1 VNLPL
6 RIALVGCGEVTEH
19 KHLPALARVHGA
31 RVVALVDP
39 DTSRLSHVAD
49 RYRIPVRFPS
59 TSALLDAQAADLV
72 GVLTPPEHH
81 TAAVLAALR
90 AGCDVLVEKPLA
102 LAMDDADVMVDAADA
117 SGRRVLM
124 GFHMR
129 WHRLIA
135 RARDAIREGAV
146 GTPESIRGM
155 WNSPRSDAGIPSW
168 KTARA
173 SGGGALVELGVH
185 LFDLWR
191 FLLDT
196 EVIDVSARSRHGR
209 RHDESALVTGVLAN
223 GVIAS
228 AQMSERTSHEIELE
242 ICGDRGRLRVAC
254 QRFDGF
260 EWYGVGETRGM
271 IRPRLRGLLR
281 TARELPKGL
290 ATMRRIGDYGD
301 SYRGAWQ
308 HLVDAV
314 RAGTPVTCSLED
326 GRAALRI
333 VHAAAQSSVRG
344 ERIRVADAPRTLT
357 APPWPPAESQ
367 PPSGR

>member
-19 KHLPALARVHGA
+19 KHLPALARVRDA

-39 DTSRLSHVAD
+39 NHARLSHVAD
-49 RYRIPVRFPS
+49 RYGIPLRFSS

-72 GVLTPPEHH
+72 GVLTPPAQH
-81 TAAVLAALR
+81 TAPVLAALR

-102 LAMDDADVMVDAADA
+102 LAMNDADAMVEAADTT
-117 SGRRVLM
+117 GRRVLM

-129 WHRLIA
+129 WHRLIK
-135 RARDAIREGAV
+135 RAREAIREGAV
-146 GTPESIRGM
+146 GTPESIRGI
-155 WNSPRSDAGIPSW
+155 WNSPRGDAGLPPW
-168 KTARA
+168 KAARTT
-173 SGGGALVELGVH
+173 GGGALVELGVH

-196 EVIDVSARSRHGR
+196 EVIDVSARSRHGH

-254 QRFDGF
+254 QRFDGL
-260 EWYGVGETRGM
+260 EWYGPGETRGM
-271 IRPRLRGLLR
+271 VTPRLRGLLR
-281 TARELPKGL
+281 TARELPRGL

-301 SYRGAWQ
+301 SYRGQWQ

-314 RAGTPVTCSLED
+314 RSGTSLSCSLED
-326 GRAALRI
+326 GRAALR
-333 VHAAAQSSVRG
+333 VVQAAAASASRG
-344 ERIRVADAPRTLT
+344 EYVQIAAAPRTIT
-357 APPWPPAESQ
+357 DATH
-367 PPSGR
+367 G